1 MCSVVAKGFLGLK
14 AAMRRGAPDDV
25 YSS

>member
-1 MCSVVAKGFLGLK
+1 VAKGFLGLK